1 VKPERPNDQ
10 FVDQLLDASLSRY
23 SHTEPHPGLEDRV
36 LRGVRERQREAS
48 LFAWFAPWLGWAKTW
63 PKTWPKAWRWAPIAA
78 AVTALV
84 IIGAAVMMDRAPQP
98 QTGQVA
104 GNNSADHIEPIT
116 PSAKSAVA
124 SETVPHA
131 HTSVHVPRPP
141 RMPAVHYALAKPPA
155 AMSPMAQLPAPR
167 QFPAP
172 TPPTGQEML
181 LARATVDADPAYLAA
196 LAAAS
201 HEGIRPLEDEIKPL
215 EIAPLSGSTDDSDP
229 SPDAPAQNPPN

>member
-10 FVDQLLDASLSRY
+10 FVDQLLDVSLSRY
-23 SHTEPHPGLEDRV
+23 SRTEPNPGLEDRV

-48 LFAWFAPWLGWAKTW
+48 RFAWFAPWLGWATTW
-63 PKTWPKAWRWAPIAA
+63 PTAWRWAPIAA
-78 AVTALV
+78 TVTGLV
-84 IIGAAVMMDRAPQP
+84 IIGSVVMMHRAPQP
-98 QTGQVA
+98 QTGRVA
-104 GNNSADHIEPIT
+104 GNNSAEQVEPTT
-116 PSAKSAVA
+116 PSARSAVV
-124 SETVPHA
+124 SETVPAA

-141 RMPAVHYALAKPPA
+141 RMPAVHYALVKPPT

-181 LARATVDADPAYLAA
+181 LARVTVDADPAYLAA

-215 EIAPLSGSTDDSDP
+215 EIAPLSGSTDDNAP
-229 SPDAPAQNPPN
+229 STDAPAQNPPN